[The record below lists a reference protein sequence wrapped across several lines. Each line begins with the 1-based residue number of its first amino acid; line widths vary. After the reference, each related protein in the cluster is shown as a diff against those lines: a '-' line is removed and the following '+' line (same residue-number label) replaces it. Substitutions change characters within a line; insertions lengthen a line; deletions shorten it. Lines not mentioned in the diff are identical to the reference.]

1 MLPVN
6 SLIAKTQCEVQ
17 CGKPELSALS
27 LCSFTVYDFLAEM
40 RNGIFGTYVNILSP
54 AEHTAQM
61 HFVSLAMLLLHSRLL
76 GRRSSESRM

>member
-17 CGKPELSALS
+17 CGKPELSAFS

-61 HFVSLAMLLLHSRLL
+61 HICFISNAPAPLQAA
-76 GRRSSESRM
+76 GKEI